1 MAFPCLMSIQLSDHF
16 TYRKLSAFVMP
27 TIAMMVLTSVY
38 TMVDALFISHYVG
51 DIALAAVNFVFPVI
65 MLLGGLG
72 FMFGTGGTALVAK
85 TFGQGDKTQA
95 QRYFTQITLLATL
108 LGCAMAGMGILFLPQ
123 VCLLLGGTDTLIPD
137 AVLYGRVMLA
147 FLPCCILQCS
157 FQSLLVAA
165 EKPKMAFWLSVAGGV
180 TNIALDLLFIACLGW
195 GLAGAALATGLSQAV
210 AGLVPVL
217 YFSRPNNSL
226 LRFVRTRLEL
236 RPMLQACSN
245 GASELVTGISASF
258 VGMLYNYQLL
268 QYYGEN
274 GVAAYGV
281 VMYVAFLF
289 SSIII
294 GYDIG
299 SNPLFAYNHG
309 AENHTELRNLFRK
322 SLVLISGGGMI
333 LCVAAVSL
341 SYPLAYLFVGYNGAL
356 TELAQYAFCVFS
368 VYFVLHGYNIFAS
381 GLFTALNNGLISALI
396 AFSRTFLFQ
405 SAAVIL
411 LPLLFGATGIWWS
424 AAVSEILALLVSVF
438 FILRYRRQYGYL

>member
-1 MAFPCLMSIQLSDHF
+1 MSIQLSDHF
-16 TYRKLSAFVMP
+16 TYRKLAAFVLP

-38 TMVDALFISHYVG
+38 TMVDALFISHYAG
-51 DIALAAVNFVFPVI
+51 EIALAAVNFVFPVI

-85 TFGQGDKTQA
+85 TFGQGDSTRA
-95 QRYFTQITLLATL
+95 RRYFTQITLLAAL
-108 LGCAMAGMGILFLPQ
+108 IGCAMATLGILFLPE
-123 VCLLLGGTDTLIPD
+123 VCLLLGGTQDIIPD
-137 AVLYGRVMLA
+137 AVLYGRIMLG

-157 FQSLLVAA
+157 FQALLVAA

-180 TNIALDLLFIACLGW
+180 TNIALDLLFVVVFDW
-195 GLAGAALATGLSQAV
+195 GLAGAAWATGLSQAV

-217 YFSRPNNSL
+217 YFSRPNDSL
-226 LRFVRTRLEL
+226 LRFVRTGLDV

-245 GASELVTGISASF
+245 GASELVTGVSASF

-289 SSIII
+289 GSIIF
-294 GYDIG
+294 GYDMG

-309 AENHTELRNLFRK
+309 AENHAELRNLFRK
-322 SLVLISGGGMI
+322 SLVLITGGGGL
-333 LCVAAVSL
+333 LCVAALCL
-341 SYPLAYLFVGYNGAL
+341 SYPMAYLFVGYNAEL
-356 TELAQYAFCVFS
+356 TALAQYAFCVFA
-368 VYFVLHGYNIFAS
+368 VYFALHGYNIFAS
-381 GLFTALNNGLISALI
+381 GLFTAMNNGFISALI

-405 SAAVIL
+405 AAAVLL
-411 LPLLFGATGIWWS
+411 LPLLFGAGGIWWS
-424 AAVSEILALLVSVF
+424 AAAAEVLALFISVSLV
-438 FILRYRRQYGYL
+438 LRYRKRYGYL

>member
-1 MAFPCLMSIQLSDHF
+1 MSIQLSDHF
-16 TYRKLSAFVMP
+16 TYRKLAAFVLP

-38 TMVDALFISHYVG
+38 TMVDALFISHYAG
-51 DIALAAVNFVFPVI
+51 EIALAAVNFVFPVI

-85 TFGQGDKTQA
+85 TFGQGDSTLA
-95 QRYFTQITLLATL
+95 RRYFTQITLLAAL
-108 LGCAMAGMGILFLPQ
+108 VGCAMATLGILFLQ
-123 VCLLLGGTDTLIPD
+123 EVCLLLGGTQDIIPD
-137 AVLYGRVMLA
+137 AVLYGRIMLG

-157 FQSLLVAA
+157 FQALLVAA

-180 TNIALDLLFIACLGW
+180 TNIALDLLFVVVFDW
-195 GLAGAALATGLSQAV
+195 GLAGAAWATGLSQAV

-217 YFSRPNNSL
+217 YFSRPNDSL
-226 LRFVRTRLEL
+226 LRFVRTGLDV

-245 GASELVTGISASF
+245 GASELVTGVSASF

-289 SSIII
+289 GSIIF
-294 GYDIG
+294 GYDMG

-309 AENHTELRNLFRK
+309 AENHAELRNLFRK
-322 SLVLISGGGMI
+322 SLVLITGGGGL
-333 LCVAAVSL
+333 LCVAALCL
-341 SYPLAYLFVGYNGAL
+341 SYPMAYLFVGYNAEL
-356 TELAQYAFCVFS
+356 TALAQYAFCVFA
-368 VYFVLHGYNIFAS
+368 VYFALHGYNIFAS
-381 GLFTALNNGLISALI
+381 GLFTAMNNGFISALI

-405 SAAVIL
+405 AAAVLL
-411 LPLLFGATGIWWS
+411 LPLLFGAGGIWWS
-424 AAVSEILALLVSVF
+424 AAAAEVLALFISVF
-438 FILRYRRQYGYL
+438 LVLRYRKRYGYL

>member
-1 MAFPCLMSIQLSDHF
+1 MSIQLSDHF
-16 TYRKLSAFVMP
+16 TYRKLAAFVLP

-38 TMVDALFISHYVG
+38 TMVDALFISHYAG
-51 DIALAAVNFVFPVI
+51 EIALAAVNFVFPVI

-85 TFGQGDKTQA
+85 TFGQGDGTQA
-95 QRYFTQITLLATL
+95 RRYFTQITLLAAL
-108 LGCAMAGMGILFLPQ
+108 IGCAMATLGILFLPE
-123 VCLLLGGTDTLIPD
+123 VCLLLGGTQDIIPD
-137 AVLYGRVMLA
+137 AVLYGRIMLG

-157 FQSLLVAA
+157 FQALLVAA

-180 TNIALDLLFIACLGW
+180 TNIALDLLFVVVFDW
-195 GLAGAALATGLSQAV
+195 GLAGAAWATGLSQAV

-217 YFSRPNNSL
+217 YFSRPNDSL
-226 LRFVRTRLEL
+226 LRFVRTGLDV

-245 GASELVTGISASF
+245 GASELVTGVSASF

-289 SSIII
+289 GSIIF
-294 GYDIG
+294 GYDMG

-309 AENHTELRNLFRK
+309 AENHSELRNLFRK
-322 SLVLISGGGMI
+322 SLVLITGGGGL
-333 LCVAAVSL
+333 LCVAALCL
-341 SYPLAYLFVGYNGAL
+341 SYPMAYLFVGYNAEL
-356 TELAQYAFCVFS
+356 TALAQYAFCVFA
-368 VYFVLHGYNIFAS
+368 VYFALHGYNIFAS
-381 GLFTALNNGLISALI
+381 GLFTAMNNGFISALI

-405 SAAVIL
+405 AAAVLL
-411 LPLLFGATGIWWS
+411 LPLLFGACGIWWS
-424 AAVSEILALLVSVF
+424 AAAAEVLALFISVSLV
-438 FILRYRRQYGYL
+438 LRYRKRYGYL

>member
-1 MAFPCLMSIQLSDHF
+1 MSIQLSDHF
-16 TYRKLSAFVMP
+16 TYRKLAAFVLP

-38 TMVDALFISHYVG
+38 TMVDALFISHYAG
-51 DIALAAVNFVFPVI
+51 EIALAAVNFVFPVI

-85 TFGQGDKTQA
+85 TFGQGEGTQA
-95 QRYFTQITLLATL
+95 RRYFTQITLLAAL
-108 LGCAMAGMGILFLPQ
+108 IGCAMATLGILFLPE
-123 VCLLLGGTDTLIPD
+123 VCLLLGGTQDIIPD
-137 AVLYGRVMLA
+137 AVLYGRIMLG

-157 FQSLLVAA
+157 FQALLVAA

-180 TNIALDLLFIACLGW
+180 TNIALDLLFVVVFDW
-195 GLAGAALATGLSQAV
+195 GLAGAAWATGLSQAV

-217 YFSRPNNSL
+217 YFSRPNDSL
-226 LRFVRTRLEL
+226 LRFVRTGLDV

-245 GASELVTGISASF
+245 GASELVTGVSASF

-289 SSIII
+289 GSIIF
-294 GYDIG
+294 GYDMG

-309 AENHTELRNLFRK
+309 AENHAELRNLFRK
-322 SLVLISGGGMI
+322 SLVLITGGGGL
-333 LCVAAVSL
+333 LCVAALCL
-341 SYPLAYLFVGYNGAL
+341 SYPMAYLFVGYNAEL
-356 TELAQYAFCVFS
+356 TALAQYAFCVFA
-368 VYFVLHGYNIFAS
+368 VYFALHGYNIFAS
-381 GLFTALNNGLISALI
+381 GLFTAMNNGFISALI

-405 SAAVIL
+405 AAAVLL
-411 LPLLFGATGIWWS
+411 LPLLFGAGGIWWS
-424 AAVSEILALLVSVF
+424 AAAAEVLALFISVF
-438 FILRYRRQYGYL
+438 LVLRYRKRYGYL

>member
-1 MAFPCLMSIQLSDHF
+1 MSIQLSDHF
-16 TYRKLSAFVMP
+16 TYRKLAAFVLP

-38 TMVDALFISHYVG
+38 TMVDALFISHYAG
-51 DIALAAVNFVFPVI
+51 EIALAAVNFVFPGI

-85 TFGQGDKTQA
+85 TFGQGDSTQA
-95 QRYFTQITLLATL
+95 RRYFTQITLLAAL
-108 LGCAMAGMGILFLPQ
+108 IGCAMATLGILFLPE
-123 VCLLLGGTDTLIPD
+123 VCLLLGGTQDIIPD
-137 AVLYGRVMLA
+137 AVLYGRIMLG

-157 FQSLLVAA
+157 FQALLVAA

-180 TNIALDLLFIACLGW
+180 TNIALDLLFVVVFDW
-195 GLAGAALATGLSQAV
+195 GLAGAAWATGLSQAV

-217 YFSRPNNSL
+217 YFSRPNDSL
-226 LRFVRTRLEL
+226 LRFVRTGLDV

-245 GASELVTGISASF
+245 GASELVTGVSASF

-289 SSIII
+289 GSIIF
-294 GYDIG
+294 GYDMG

-309 AENHTELRNLFRK
+309 AENHAELRNLFRK
-322 SLVLISGGGMI
+322 SLVLITGGGGL
-333 LCVAAVSL
+333 LCVAALCL
-341 SYPLAYLFVGYNGAL
+341 SYPMAYLFVGYNAEL
-356 TELAQYAFCVFS
+356 TALAQYAFCVFA
-368 VYFVLHGYNIFAS
+368 VYFALHGYNIFAS
-381 GLFTALNNGLISALI
+381 GLFTAMNNGFISALI

-405 SAAVIL
+405 AAAVLL
-411 LPLLFGATGIWWS
+411 LPLLFGAGGIWWS
-424 AAVSEILALLVSVF
+424 AAAAEVLALFISVF
-438 FILRYRRQYGYL
+438 LVLRYRKRYGYL

>member
-1 MAFPCLMSIQLSDHF
+1 MSIQLSDHF
-16 TYRKLSAFVMP
+16 TYRKLAAFVLP

-38 TMVDALFISHYVG
+38 TMVDALFISHYAG
-51 DIALAAVNFVFPVI
+51 EIALAAVNFVFPVI

-85 TFGQGDKTQA
+85 TFGQGDSTQA
-95 QRYFTQITLLATL
+95 RRYFTQITLLAAL
-108 LGCAMAGMGILFLPQ
+108 IGCAMATLGILFLPE
-123 VCLLLGGTDTLIPD
+123 VCLLLGGTQDIIPD
-137 AVLYGRVMLA
+137 AVLYGRIMLG

-157 FQSLLVAA
+157 FQALLVAA

-180 TNIALDLLFIACLGW
+180 TNIALDLLFVVVFDW
-195 GLAGAALATGLSQAV
+195 GLAGAAWATGLSQAV

-217 YFSRPNNSL
+217 YFSRPNDSL
-226 LRFVRTRLEL
+226 LRFVRTGLDV

-245 GASELVTGISASF
+245 GASELVTGVSASF

-289 SSIII
+289 GSIIF
-294 GYDIG
+294 GYDMG

-309 AENHTELRNLFRK
+309 AENHAELRNLFRK
-322 SLVLISGGGMI
+322 SLVLITGGGGL
-333 LCVAAVSL
+333 LCVAALCL
-341 SYPLAYLFVGYNGAL
+341 SYPMAYLFVGYNAEL
-356 TELAQYAFCVFS
+356 TALAQYAFCVFA
-368 VYFVLHGYNIFAS
+368 VYFALHGYNIFAS
-381 GLFTALNNGLISALI
+381 GLFTAMNNGFISALI

-405 SAAVIL
+405 AAAVLL
-411 LPLLFGATGIWWS
+411 LPLLFGAGGIWWS
-424 AAVSEILALLVSVF
+424 AAAAEVLALFISVF
-438 FILRYRRQYGYL
+438 LVLRYRKRYGYL

>member
-1 MAFPCLMSIQLSDHF
+1 MSIQLSDHF
-16 TYRKLSAFVMP
+16 TYRKLAAFVLP

-38 TMVDALFISHYVG
+38 TMVDALFISHYAG
-51 DIALAAVNFVFPVI
+51 EIALAAVNFVFPVI

-85 TFGQGDKTQA
+85 TFGQGDSTRA
-95 QRYFTQITLLATL
+95 RRYFTQITLLAAL
-108 LGCAMAGMGILFLPQ
+108 IGCAMATLGILFLPE
-123 VCLLLGGTDTLIPD
+123 VCLLLGGTQDIIPD
-137 AVLYGRVMLA
+137 AVLYGRIMLG

-180 TNIALDLLFIACLGW
+180 TNIALDLLFVVVFDW
-195 GLAGAALATGLSQAV
+195 GLAGAAWATGLSQAV

-217 YFSRPNNSL
+217 YFSRPNDSL
-226 LRFVRTRLEL
+226 LRFVRTGLDV

-245 GASELVTGISASF
+245 GASELVTGVSASF

-289 SSIII
+289 GSIIF
-294 GYDIG
+294 GYDMG

-309 AENHTELRNLFRK
+309 AENHAELRNLFRK
-322 SLVLISGGGMI
+322 SLVLITGGGGI
-333 LCVAAVSL
+333 LCVAALCL
-341 SYPLAYLFVGYNGAL
+341 SYPMAYLFVGYNAEL
-356 TELAQYAFCVFS
+356 TALAQYAFCVFA
-368 VYFVLHGYNIFAS
+368 VYFALHGYNIFAS
-381 GLFTALNNGLISALI
+381 GLFTAMNNGFISALI

-405 SAAVIL
+405 AAAVLL
-411 LPLLFGATGIWWS
+411 LPLLFGGGGIWWS
-424 AAVSEILALLVSVF
+424 AAAAEVLALFISVF
-438 FILRYRRQYGYL
+438 LVLRYRKRYGYL

>member
-1 MAFPCLMSIQLSDHF
+1 MSIQLSDHF
-16 TYRKLSAFVMP
+16 TYRKLAAFVLP

-38 TMVDALFISHYVG
+38 TMVDALFISHYAG
-51 DIALAAVNFVFPVI
+51 EIALAAVNFVFPVI

-85 TFGQGDKTQA
+85 TFGQGDGTQA
-95 QRYFTQITLLATL
+95 RRYFTQITLLAAL
-108 LGCAMAGMGILFLPQ
+108 IGCAMATLGILFLPE
-123 VCLLLGGTDTLIPD
+123 VCLLLGGTQDVIPD
-137 AVLYGRVMLA
+137 AVLYGRIMLG

-157 FQSLLVAA
+157 FQALLVAA

-180 TNIALDLLFIACLGW
+180 TNIALDLLFVVVFDW
-195 GLAGAALATGLSQAV
+195 GLAGAAWATGLSQAV

-217 YFSRPNNSL
+217 YFSRPNDSL
-226 LRFVRTRLEL
+226 LRFVRTGLDV

-245 GASELVTGISASF
+245 GASELVTGVSASF

-289 SSIII
+289 GSIIF
-294 GYDIG
+294 GYDMG

-309 AENHTELRNLFRK
+309 AENHAELRNLFRK
-322 SLVLISGGGMI
+322 SLVLITGGGGL
-333 LCVAAVSL
+333 LCVAALGL
-341 SYPLAYLFVGYNGAL
+341 SYPMAYLFVGYNAEL
-356 TELAQYAFCVFS
+356 TALAQYAFCVFA
-368 VYFVLHGYNIFAS
+368 VYFALHGYNIFAS
-381 GLFTALNNGLISALI
+381 GLFTAMNNGFISALI

-405 SAAVIL
+405 AAAVLL
-411 LPLLFGATGIWWS
+411 LPLLFGAGGIWWS
-424 AAVSEILALLVSVF
+424 AAAAEVLALFISVF
-438 FILRYRRQYGYL
+438 LVLRYRKRYGYL

>member
-1 MAFPCLMSIQLSDHF
+1 MSIQLSDHF
-16 TYRKLSAFVMP
+16 TYRKLAAFVLP

-38 TMVDALFISHYVG
+38 TMVDALFISHYAG
-51 DIALAAVNFVFPVI
+51 EIALAAVNFVFPVI

-85 TFGQGDKTQA
+85 TFGQGDGTQA
-95 QRYFTQITLLATL
+95 RRYFTQITLLAAL
-108 LGCAMAGMGILFLPQ
+108 IGCAMATLGILFLPE
-123 VCLLLGGTDTLIPD
+123 VCLLLGGTQDIIPD
-137 AVLYGRVMLA
+137 AVLYGRIMLG

-157 FQSLLVAA
+157 FQALLVAA

-180 TNIALDLLFIACLGW
+180 TNIALDLLFVVVFDW
-195 GLAGAALATGLSQAV
+195 GLAGAAWATGLSQAV

-217 YFSRPNNSL
+217 YFSRPNDSL
-226 LRFVRTRLEL
+226 LRFVRTGLDV

-245 GASELVTGISASF
+245 GASELVTGVSASF

-289 SSIII
+289 GSIIF
-294 GYDIG
+294 GYDMG

-309 AENHTELRNLFRK
+309 AENHAELRNLFRK
-322 SLVLISGGGMI
+322 SLVLITGGGGL
-333 LCVAAVSL
+333 LCVAALCL
-341 SYPLAYLFVGYNGAL
+341 SYPMAYLFVGYNAEL
-356 TELAQYAFCVFS
+356 TALAQYAFCVFA
-368 VYFVLHGYNIFAS
+368 VYFALHGYNIFAS
-381 GLFTALNNGLISALI
+381 GLFTAMNNGFISALI

-405 SAAVIL
+405 AAAVLL
-411 LPLLFGATGIWWS
+411 LPLLFGAGGIWWS
-424 AAVSEILALLVSVF
+424 AAAAEVLALFISVF
-438 FILRYRRQYGYL
+438 LVLRYRKRYGYL

>member
-1 MAFPCLMSIQLSDHF
+1 MSIQLSDHF
-16 TYRKLSAFVMP
+16 TYRKLAAFVLP

-38 TMVDALFISHYVG
+38 TMVDALFISHYAG
-51 DIALAAVNFVFPVI
+51 EIALAAVNFVFPVI

-85 TFGQGDKTQA
+85 TFGQGDSTQA
-95 QRYFTQITLLATL
+95 RRYFTQITLLAAL
-108 LGCAMAGMGILFLPQ
+108 IGCAMATLGILFLPE
-123 VCLLLGGTDTLIPD
+123 VCLLLGGTQDIIPD
-137 AVLYGRVMLA
+137 AVLYGRIMLG

-157 FQSLLVAA
+157 FQALLVAA

-180 TNIALDLLFIACLGW
+180 TNIALDLLFVVVFDW
-195 GLAGAALATGLSQAV
+195 GLAGAAWATGLSQAV

-217 YFSRPNNSL
+217 YFSRPNDSL
-226 LRFVRTRLEL
+226 LRFVRTGLDV

-245 GASELVTGISASF
+245 GASELVTGVSASF

-289 SSIII
+289 GSIIF
-294 GYDIG
+294 GYDMG

-309 AENHTELRNLFRK
+309 AENHAELRNLFRK
-322 SLVLISGGGMI
+322 SLVLITGGGGL
-333 LCVAAVSL
+333 LCVAALGL
-341 SYPLAYLFVGYNGAL
+341 SYPMAYLFVGYNAEL
-356 TELAQYAFCVFS
+356 TALAQYAFCVFA
-368 VYFVLHGYNIFAS
+368 VYFALHGYNIFAS
-381 GLFTALNNGLISALI
+381 GLFTAMNNGFISALI

-405 SAAVIL
+405 AAAVLL
-411 LPLLFGATGIWWS
+411 LPLLFGAGGIWWS
-424 AAVSEILALLVSVF
+424 AAAAEVLALFISVSLV
-438 FILRYRRQYGYL
+438 LRYRKRYGYL

>member
-1 MAFPCLMSIQLSDHF
+1 MSIQLSDHF
-16 TYRKLSAFVMP
+16 TYRKLAAFVLP

-38 TMVDALFISHYVG
+38 TMVDALFISHYAG
-51 DIALAAVNFVFPVI
+51 EIALAAVNFVFPVI

-85 TFGQGDKTQA
+85 TFGQGDSTQA
-95 QRYFTQITLLATL
+95 RRYFTQISLLAAL
-108 LGCAMAGMGILFLPQ
+108 IGCAMATLGILFLPE
-123 VCLLLGGTDTLIPD
+123 VCLLLGGTQDIIPD
-137 AVLYGRVMLA
+137 AVLYGRIMLV

-157 FQSLLVAA
+157 FQALLVAA

-180 TNIALDLLFIACLGW
+180 TNIVLDLLFVVVFDW
-195 GLAGAALATGLSQAV
+195 GLAGAAWATGLSQAV

-217 YFSRPNNSL
+217 YFSRPNDSL
-226 LRFVRTRLEL
+226 LRFVRTGLDV

-245 GASELVTGISASF
+245 GASELVTGVSASF

-289 SSIII
+289 GSIIF
-294 GYDIG
+294 GYDMG

-309 AENHTELRNLFRK
+309 AENHAELRNLFRK
-322 SLVLISGGGMI
+322 SLVLITGGGGL
-333 LCVAAVSL
+333 LCVAALCL
-341 SYPLAYLFVGYNGAL
+341 SYPMAYLFVGYNAEL
-356 TELAQYAFCVFS
+356 TALAQYAFCVFA
-368 VYFVLHGYNIFAS
+368 VYFALHGYNIFAS
-381 GLFTALNNGLISALI
+381 GLFTAMNNGFISALI

-405 SAAVIL
+405 AAAVLL
-411 LPLLFGATGIWWS
+411 LPLLFGAGGIWWS
-424 AAVSEILALLVSVF
+424 AAAAEVLALFISVF
-438 FILRYRRQYGYL
+438 LVLRYRKRYGYL

>member
-1 MAFPCLMSIQLSDHF
+1 MSIQLSDHF
-16 TYRKLSAFVMP
+16 TYRKLAAFVLP

-38 TMVDALFISHYVG
+38 TMVDALFISHYAG
-51 DIALAAVNFVFPVI
+51 EIALAAVNFVFPVI

-85 TFGQGDKTQA
+85 TFGQGDSTQA
-95 QRYFTQITLLATL
+95 RRYFTQITLLAAL
-108 LGCAMAGMGILFLPQ
+108 IGCAMATLGILFLPE
-123 VCLLLGGTDTLIPD
+123 VCLLLGGTQDIIPD
-137 AVLYGRVMLA
+137 AVLYGRIMLG

-157 FQSLLVAA
+157 FQALLVAA

-180 TNIALDLLFIACLGW
+180 TNIALDLLFVVVFDW
-195 GLAGAALATGLSQAV
+195 GLAGAAWATGLSQAV

-217 YFSRPNNSL
+217 YFSRPNDSL
-226 LRFVRTRLEL
+226 LRFVRTWLDV

-245 GASELVTGISASF
+245 GASELVTGVSASF

-289 SSIII
+289 GSIIF
-294 GYDIG
+294 GYDMG

-309 AENHTELRNLFRK
+309 AENHAELRNLFRK
-322 SLVLISGGGMI
+322 SLVLITGGGGL
-333 LCVAAVSL
+333 LCVAALCL
-341 SYPLAYLFVGYNGAL
+341 SYPMAYLFVGYNAEL
-356 TELAQYAFCVFS
+356 TALAQYAFCVFA
-368 VYFVLHGYNIFAS
+368 VYFALHGYNIFAS
-381 GLFTALNNGLISALI
+381 GLFTAMNNGFISALI

-405 SAAVIL
+405 AAAVLL
-411 LPLLFGATGIWWS
+411 LPLLFGAGGIWWS
-424 AAVSEILALLVSVF
+424 AAAAEVLALFISVSLV
-438 FILRYRRQYGYL
+438 LRYRKRYGYL

>member
-1 MAFPCLMSIQLSDHF
+1 MSIQLSDHF
-16 TYRKLSAFVMP
+16 TYRKLAAFVLP

-38 TMVDALFISHYVG
+38 TMVDALFISHYAG
-51 DIALAAVNFVFPVI
+51 EIALAAVNFVFPVI

-85 TFGQGDKTQA
+85 TFGQGDSTQA
-95 QRYFTQITLLATL
+95 RRYFTQITLLAAL
-108 LGCAMAGMGILFLPQ
+108 IGCAMATLGILFLPE
-123 VCLLLGGTDTLIPD
+123 VCLLLGGTQDIIPD
-137 AVLYGRVMLA
+137 AVLYGRIMLG

-157 FQSLLVAA
+157 FQALLVAA

-180 TNIALDLLFIACLGW
+180 TNIALDLLFVVVFDW
-195 GLAGAALATGLSQAV
+195 GLAGAAWATGLSQAV

-217 YFSRPNNSL
+217 YFSRPNDSL
-226 LRFVRTRLEL
+226 LRFVRTGLDV

-245 GASELVTGISASF
+245 GASELVTGVSASF

-289 SSIII
+289 GSIIF
-294 GYDIG
+294 GYDMG

-309 AENHTELRNLFRK
+309 AENHAELRNLFRK
-322 SLVLISGGGMI
+322 SLVLITGGGGL
-333 LCVAAVSL
+333 LCVAALGL
-341 SYPLAYLFVGYNGAL
+341 SYPMAYLFVGYNAEL
-356 TELAQYAFCVFS
+356 TALAQYAFCVFA
-368 VYFVLHGYNIFAS
+368 VYFALHGYNIFAS
-381 GLFTALNNGLISALI
+381 GLFTAMNNGFISALI

-405 SAAVIL
+405 AAAVLL
-411 LPLLFGATGIWWS
+411 LPLLFGAGGIWWS
-424 AAVSEILALLVSVF
+424 AAAAEVLALFISVF
-438 FILRYRRQYGYL
+438 LVLRYRKRYGYL

>member
-1 MAFPCLMSIQLSDHF
+1 MSIQLSDHF
-16 TYRKLSAFVMP
+16 TYRKLAAFVLP

-38 TMVDALFISHYVG
+38 TMVDALFISHYAG
-51 DIALAAVNFVFPVI
+51 EIALAAVNFVFPVI

-85 TFGQGDKTQA
+85 TFGQGDSTQA
-95 QRYFTQITLLATL
+95 RRYFTQITLLAAL
-108 LGCAMAGMGILFLPQ
+108 IGCAMATLGILFLPE
-123 VCLLLGGTDTLIPD
+123 VCLLLGGTQDIIPD
-137 AVLYGRVMLA
+137 AVLYGRIMLG

-180 TNIALDLLFIACLGW
+180 TNIALDLLFVVVFDW
-195 GLAGAALATGLSQAV
+195 GLAGAAWATGLSQAV

-217 YFSRPNNSL
+217 YFSRPNDSL
-226 LRFVRTRLEL
+226 LRFVRTGLDV

-245 GASELVTGISASF
+245 GASELVTGVSASF

-289 SSIII
+289 GSIIF
-294 GYDIG
+294 GYDMG

-309 AENHTELRNLFRK
+309 AENHAELRNLFCK
-322 SLVLISGGGMI
+322 SLVLITGGGGL
-333 LCVAAVSL
+333 LCVAALCL
-341 SYPLAYLFVGYNGAL
+341 SYPMAYLFVGYNAEL
-356 TELAQYAFCVFS
+356 TALAQYAFCVFA
-368 VYFVLHGYNIFAS
+368 VYFALHGYNIFAS
-381 GLFTALNNGLISALI
+381 GLFTAMNNGFISALI

-405 SAAVIL
+405 AAAVLL
-411 LPLLFGATGIWWS
+411 LPLLFGADGIWWS
-424 AAVSEILALLVSVF
+424 AAAAEVLALFISVF
-438 FILRYRRQYGYL
+438 LVLRYRKRYGYL

>member
-1 MAFPCLMSIQLSDHF
+1 MSIQLSDHF
-16 TYRKLSAFVMP
+16 TYRKLAAFVLP

-38 TMVDALFISHYVG
+38 TMVDALFISHYAG
-51 DIALAAVNFVFPVI
+51 EIALAAVNFVFPVI

-85 TFGQGDKTQA
+85 TFGQGDSTQA
-95 QRYFTQITLLATL
+95 RRYFTQITLLAAL
-108 LGCAMAGMGILFLPQ
+108 IGCAMATLGILFLPE
-123 VCLLLGGTDTLIPD
+123 VCLLLGGTQDIIPD
-137 AVLYGRVMLA
+137 AVLYGRIMLG

-157 FQSLLVAA
+157 FQALLVAA

-180 TNIALDLLFIACLGW
+180 TNIALDLLFVVVFDW
-195 GLAGAALATGLSQAV
+195 GLAGAAWATGLSQAV

-217 YFSRPNNSL
+217 YFSRPNDSL
-226 LRFVRTRLEL
+226 LRFVRTGLDV

-245 GASELVTGISASF
+245 GASELVTGVSASF

-289 SSIII
+289 GSIIF
-294 GYDIG
+294 GYDMG

-309 AENHTELRNLFRK
+309 AENHAELRNLFRK
-322 SLVLISGGGMI
+322 SLVLITGGGWL
-333 LCVAAVSL
+333 LCVAALCL
-341 SYPLAYLFVGYNGAL
+341 SYPMAYLFVGYNAEL
-356 TELAQYAFCVFS
+356 TALAQYAFCVFA
-368 VYFVLHGYNIFAS
+368 VYFALHGYNIFAS
-381 GLFTALNNGLISALI
+381 GLFTAMNNGFISALI

-405 SAAVIL
+405 AAAVLL
-411 LPLLFGATGIWWS
+411 LPLLFGAGGIWWS
-424 AAVSEILALLVSVF
+424 AAAAEVLALFISVF
-438 FILRYRRQYGYL
+438 LVLRYRKRYGYL

>member
-1 MAFPCLMSIQLSDHF
+1 MSIQLSDHF
-16 TYRKLSAFVMP
+16 TYRRLSAFVIP

-85 TFGQGDKTQA
+85 TLGQKDNTRARQ
-95 QRYFTQITLLATL
+95 YFTQITLLAVL
-108 LGCAMAGMGILFLPQ
+108 LGCAMAGMGILLLPQ
-123 VCLLLGGTDTLIPD
+123 VCLMLGGTDKLIPD
-137 AVLYGRVMLA
+137 AVLYGRIMLA

-165 EKPKMAFWLSVAGGV
+165 EKPKMAFWLSVAGGI
-180 TNIALDLLFIACLGW
+180 TNVVLDLLFITLFEW
-195 GLAGAALATGLSQAV
+195 GLAGAALATGMSQAV

-217 YFSRPNNSL
+217 YFSRQNNSL
-226 LRFVRTRLEL
+226 LRFVRTKLEL
-236 RPMLQACSN
+236 RPMMQACCN

-258 VGMLYNYQLL
+258 IGMLYNYQLL
-268 QYYGEN
+268 QYYGED

-289 SSIII
+289 SSIIF
-294 GYDIG
+294 GYDMG
-299 SNPLFAYNHG
+299 SSPLFAYNHG
-309 AENHTELRNLFRK
+309 AENHKELRNLFRK
-322 SLVLISGGGMI
+322 SLVLISSGGFI
-333 LCVAAVSL
+333 LGVAAVSF
-341 SYPLAYLFVGYNGAL
+341 SYPLAYLFVGYNANL
-356 TELAQYAFCVFS
+356 TDLAQYAFCVFS
-368 VYFVLHGYNIFAS
+368 VYFALHGFNIFAS
-381 GLFTALNNGLISALI
+381 GLFTAMNNGFISALI

-411 LPLLFGATGIWWS
+411 LPLLFGAGGIWWS
-424 AAVSEILALLVSVF
+424 AAAAELLALFISAF
-438 FILRYRRQYGYL
+438 CILRYRKRYGYL

>member
-1 MAFPCLMSIQLSDHF
+1 MSIQLSDHF
-16 TYRKLSAFVMP
+16 TYRKLAAFVLP

-38 TMVDALFISHYVG
+38 TMVDALFISHYAG
-51 DIALAAVNFVFPVI
+51 EIALAAVNFVFPVI

-85 TFGQGDKTQA
+85 TFGQGDSTQA
-95 QRYFTQITLLATL
+95 RRYFTQITLLAAL
-108 LGCAMAGMGILFLPQ
+108 IGCAMATLGILFLPE
-123 VCLLLGGTDTLIPD
+123 VCLLLGGTQDIIPD
-137 AVLYGRVMLA
+137 AVLYGPIMLG

-157 FQSLLVAA
+157 FQALLVAA

-180 TNIALDLLFIACLGW
+180 TNIALDLLFVVVFDW
-195 GLAGAALATGLSQAV
+195 GLAGAAWATGLSQAV

-217 YFSRPNNSL
+217 YFSRPNDSL
-226 LRFVRTRLEL
+226 LRFVRTGLDV

-245 GASELVTGISASF
+245 GASELVTGVSASF

-289 SSIII
+289 GSIIF
-294 GYDIG
+294 GYDMG

-309 AENHTELRNLFRK
+309 AENHAELRNLFRK
-322 SLVLISGGGMI
+322 SLVLITGGGGL
-333 LCVAAVSL
+333 LCVAALCL
-341 SYPLAYLFVGYNGAL
+341 SYPMAYLFVGYNAEL
-356 TELAQYAFCVFS
+356 TALAQYAFCVFA
-368 VYFVLHGYNIFAS
+368 VYFALHGYNIFAS
-381 GLFTALNNGLISALI
+381 GLFTAMNNGFISALI

-405 SAAVIL
+405 AAAVLL
-411 LPLLFGATGIWWS
+411 LPLLFGAGGIWWS
-424 AAVSEILALLVSVF
+424 AAAAEILALFISVYLV
-438 FILRYRRQYGYL
+438 LRYRKQYGYL

>member
-1 MAFPCLMSIQLSDHF
+1 MSIQLSDHF
-16 TYRKLSAFVMP
+16 TYRKLAAFVLP

-38 TMVDALFISHYVG
+38 TMVDALFISHYAG
-51 DIALAAVNFVFPVI
+51 EIALAAVNFVFPVI

-85 TFGQGDKTQA
+85 TFGQGDSTQA
-95 QRYFTQITLLATL
+95 RRYFTQITLLAAL
-108 LGCAMAGMGILFLPQ
+108 IGCAMASLGILFLPE
-123 VCLLLGGTDTLIPD
+123 VCLLLGGTQDIIPD
-137 AVLYGRVMLA
+137 AVLYGRIMLG

-180 TNIALDLLFIACLGW
+180 TNIALDLLFVVVFDW
-195 GLAGAALATGLSQAV
+195 GLAGAAWATGLSQAV

-217 YFSRPNNSL
+217 YFSRPNDSL
-226 LRFVRTRLEL
+226 LRFVRTGLDV

-245 GASELVTGISASF
+245 GASELVTGVSASF

-289 SSIII
+289 GSIIF
-294 GYDIG
+294 GYDMG

-309 AENHTELRNLFRK
+309 AENHAELRNLFRK
-322 SLVLISGGGMI
+322 SLVLITGGGGL
-333 LCVAAVSL
+333 LCVAALCL
-341 SYPLAYLFVGYNGAL
+341 SYPMAYLFVGYNAEL
-356 TELAQYAFCVFS
+356 TALAQYAFCVFA
-368 VYFVLHGYNIFAS
+368 VYFALHGYNIFAS
-381 GLFTALNNGLISALI
+381 GLFTAMNNGFISALI

-405 SAAVIL
+405 AAAVLL
-411 LPLLFGATGIWWS
+411 LPLLFGAGGIWWS
-424 AAVSEILALLVSVF
+424 AAAAEVLALFISVF
-438 FILRYRRQYGYL
+438 LVLRYRKRYGYI

>member
-1 MAFPCLMSIQLSDHF
+1 MSIQLSDHF
-16 TYRKLSAFVMP
+16 TYRKLAAFVLP

-38 TMVDALFISHYVG
+38 TMVDALFISHYAG
-51 DIALAAVNFVFPVI
+51 EIALAAVNFVFPVI

-85 TFGQGDKTQA
+85 TFGQGDGTQA
-95 QRYFTQITLLATL
+95 RRYFTQITLLAAL
-108 LGCAMAGMGILFLPQ
+108 IGCAMATLGILFLPE
-123 VCLLLGGTDTLIPD
+123 VCLLLGGTQDIIPD
-137 AVLYGRVMLA
+137 AVLYGRIMLG

-157 FQSLLVAA
+157 FQALLVAA

-180 TNIALDLLFIACLGW
+180 TNIVLDLLFVVVFDW
-195 GLAGAALATGLSQAV
+195 GLAGAAWATGLSQAV

-217 YFSRPNNSL
+217 YFSRPNDSL
-226 LRFVRTRLEL
+226 LRFVRTGLDV

-245 GASELVTGISASF
+245 GASELVTGVSASF

-289 SSIII
+289 GSIIF
-294 GYDIG
+294 GYDMG

-309 AENHTELRNLFRK
+309 AENHAELRNLFRK
-322 SLVLISGGGMI
+322 SLVLITGGGGL
-333 LCVAAVSL
+333 LCVAALCL
-341 SYPLAYLFVGYNGAL
+341 SYPMAYLFVGYNAEL
-356 TELAQYAFCVFS
+356 TALAQYAFCVFA
-368 VYFVLHGYNIFAS
+368 VYFALHGYNIFAS
-381 GLFTALNNGLISALI
+381 GLFTAMNNGFISALI

-405 SAAVIL
+405 AVAVLL
-411 LPLLFGATGIWWS
+411 LPLMFGAGGIWWS
-424 AAVSEILALLVSVF
+424 AAAAEVLALFISVSLV
-438 FILRYRRQYGYL
+438 LRYRKRYGYL

>member
-1 MAFPCLMSIQLSDHF
+1 MSIQLSDHF
-16 TYRKLSAFVMP
+16 TYRKLAAFVLP

-38 TMVDALFISHYVG
+38 TMVDALFISHYAG
-51 DIALAAVNFVFPVI
+51 EIALAAVNFVFPVI

-85 TFGQGDKTQA
+85 TFGQGDSTQA
-95 QRYFTQITLLATL
+95 RRYFTQITLLAAL
-108 LGCAMAGMGILFLPQ
+108 IGCAMATLGILFLPE
-123 VCLLLGGTDTLIPD
+123 VCLLLGGTQELIPD
-137 AVLYGRVMLA
+137 AVLYGRIMLG

-157 FQSLLVAA
+157 FQALLVAA

-180 TNIALDLLFIACLGW
+180 TNIVLDLLFVVVFDW
-195 GLAGAALATGLSQAV
+195 GLAGAAWATGLSQAV

-217 YFSRPNNSL
+217 YFSRPNDSL
-226 LRFVRTRLEL
+226 LRFVRTGLDV

-245 GASELVTGISASF
+245 GASELVTGVSASF

-289 SSIII
+289 GSIIF
-294 GYDIG
+294 GYDMG

-309 AENHTELRNLFRK
+309 AENHAELRNLFRK
-322 SLVLISGGGMI
+322 SLVLITGGGGL
-333 LCVAAVSL
+333 LCVAALCL
-341 SYPLAYLFVGYNGAL
+341 SYPMAYLFVGYNAEL
-356 TELAQYAFCVFS
+356 TALAQYAFCVFA
-368 VYFVLHGYNIFAS
+368 VYFALHGYNIFAS
-381 GLFTALNNGLISALI
+381 GLFTAMNNGFISALI

-405 SAAVIL
+405 AAAVLL
-411 LPLLFGATGIWWS
+411 LPLLFGAGGIWWS
-424 AAVSEILALLVSVF
+424 AAAAEVLALFISVSLV
-438 FILRYRRQYGYL
+438 LRYRKRYGYL